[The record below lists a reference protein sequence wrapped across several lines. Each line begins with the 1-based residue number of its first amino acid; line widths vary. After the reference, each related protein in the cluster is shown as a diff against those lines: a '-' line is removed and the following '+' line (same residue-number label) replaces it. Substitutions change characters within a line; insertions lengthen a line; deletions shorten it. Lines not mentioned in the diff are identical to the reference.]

1 VAAAGTV
8 AVAEE
13 EERASET
20 GWVAA
25 ATEAEMMMM
34 VAEERLMAAGLMAP
48 RRYGMSGRWAVMETE
63 AVVAAR
69 ASRARFVVAD
79 WAARAYRDGDSDGAA
94 LAGVMAAPH
103 AWKS

>member
-34 VAEERLMAAGLMAP
+34 VAEERLMAP
-48 RRYGMSGRWAVMETE
+48 RRYGMRGRWAVMETE